1 MVVERIIHFKMKTN
15 FVEEYF
21 SKYRGSGK
29 RNYRQL
35 SRYLSKLTQKKCE
48 GVITVGEYQIPN
60 YVPDDK
66 LSGFADLLLERDGWT
81 KLEADEMRFVCRGYL
96 GVQFRNDQE
105 CLAML
110 EALNQIRK
118 DPRYESLIDY
128 FTVDEVDL
136 DTDAIISLMEDGENP
151 INPLIA
157 SYILTTEVDSYNPF

>member
-1 MVVERIIHFKMKTN
+1 MDVKRIIHFKMTVN

-21 SKYRGSGK
+21 SKYRESGK
-29 RNYRQL
+29 RNFRQL
-35 SRYLSKLTQKKCE
+35 SRYLSKLTKKKCD

-60 YVPDDK
+60 YVPDNK

-81 KLEADEMRFVCRGYL
+81 KLEAEEMRFVCRGYL
-96 GVQFRNDQE
+96 GIQFRNDQE
-105 CLAML
+105 CLIML
-110 EALNQIRK
+110 ETLNRIRH
-118 DPRYESLIDY
+118 DSRYEALIDY

-157 SYILTTEVDSYNPF
+157 SYILTTEVDSFSPF